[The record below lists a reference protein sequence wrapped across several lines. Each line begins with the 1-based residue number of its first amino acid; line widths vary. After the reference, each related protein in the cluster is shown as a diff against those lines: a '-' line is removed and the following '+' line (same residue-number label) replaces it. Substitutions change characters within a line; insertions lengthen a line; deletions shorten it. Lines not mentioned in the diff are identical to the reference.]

1 MAKIKN
7 GLTDKAK
14 ENIISTI
21 EKMLSS
27 DMINGLNTAKY
38 KIGDII
44 SYEKKK
50 GMKRLDINI
59 VESEGNR
66 VLSIYTGEKFTENKV
81 SDSKSKFRDNQVYNG
96 VLRSLYRFFQEVI
109 YKDNIRLMISS
120 RDLIE
125 KSLVNLER
133 LQELCL
139 KPTRT
144 NKVSKWSKKELL
156 DKLSGKEMFW
166 SSCSR
171 SRINNETMS
180 RIIEL
185 RDQVLEE
192 CFDLEVFNY
201 IPKQKKVKDN
211 IPAVKIELNYY
222 NHAAILP
229 GLIENS
235 FSSYFKADESKLTR
249 KIVNNVLNRFPANS
263 EIENRFED
271 IYIPRKRSD
280 HFTVNELFVF
290 LNKINVNKDREYILI
305 FNISEDL
312 YSYLNIKDIYD
323 TSCILKSSF
332 KKNLEVF
339 EELELYRDILNGD
352 YKHSSLKTEEDR
364 LNFIT
369 AIDKNYPYLK
379 KCREDDVINML
390 LNAAIYFKIDNG
402 IWPAVPSAIN
412 SSMDLIKICKN

>member
-7 GLTDKAK
+7 SLTDKVK
-14 ENIISTI
+14 GDLLSII

-59 VESEGNR
+59 VESKGNR
-66 VLSIYTGEKFTENKV
+66 VLSLYTGEKFMENKV
-81 SDSKSKFRDNQVYNG
+81 DDSKSKFRDNQVYSG
-96 VLRSLYRFFQEVI
+96 VLKSLSRFFHEVI

-125 KSLVNLER
+125 KSLTNLER
-133 LQELCL
+133 LQELCV
-139 KPTRT
+139 KPTRVS
-144 NKVSKWSKKELL
+144 NKNKWSKKELL
-156 DKLSGKEMFW
+156 DRLSGKKMFW

-171 SRINNETMS
+171 SRINDETMG

-185 RDQVLEE
+185 RTQILKE
-192 CFDLEVFNY
+192 CFDLSVFNY
-201 IPKQKKVKDN
+201 IPEQELYKDKDD
-211 IPAVKIELNYY
+211 IPVVEIELNYY

-229 GLIENS
+229 GLRG
-235 FSSYFKADESKLTR
+235 SYFKADEDKLT
-249 KIVNNVLNRFPANS
+249 KEIIDDVLNRFPANS
-263 EIENRFED
+263 ENKNRFED

-290 LNKINVNKDREYILI
+290 LNKINVNKDKEYILV
-305 FNISEDL
+305 FDISEDL
-312 YSYLNIKDIYD
+312 YGYLNIEDLYN

-332 KKNLEVF
+332 KRNLEVF
-339 EELELYRDILNGD
+339 EELELYRDILNSN